1 MSTTDLFEFLTDK
14 ASRVEKPGVPVGG
27 EQGEENSRHLAALAA
42 AADEE
47 RQREYARANQEIQ
60 AKVIGSGKTES
71 AYMDAYLA
79 AVPGIK
85 NRAVRARFEEE
96 AKDVG
101 RALSRFKEYRASF
114 ESAYGDAEKAIQE
127 YRARGPQIQGVL
139 KSVLASMDSFESFYG
154 QYKDRVGRERQLNP
168 EASEEERSY
177 RAAAETELGLGA
189 KALRDDPLSRSDV
202 SFQIGGN

>member
-14 ASRVEKPGVPVGG
+14 ASRVEKIRDSFTAKHGG
-27 EQGEENSRHLAALAA
+27 ETHRQLAALAA

-101 RALSRFKEYRASF
+101 RALSRFKEYRAS
-114 ESAYGDAEKAIQE
+114 
-127 YRARGPQIQGVL
+127 
-139 KSVLASMDSFESFYG
+139 
-154 QYKDRVGRERQLNP
+154 LN
-168 EASEEERSY
+168 
-177 RAAAETELGLGA
+177 
-189 KALRDDPLSRSDV
+189 
-202 SFQIGGN
+202 